1 MGGENPRI
9 CGWGRGREE
18 GGGDEINAN
27 GEAERAM
34 GKRSH
39 RFSRGQSKGVV
50 ATFTP
55 PRALFTPPRL
65 ATSKRNFS
73 LLTKMNSPIVH
84 NHDLGVMQL
93 PFKKLCNATA
103 PSLHRTKSYS
113 GTTEF
118 VGLFHLHVS
127 CFIFVLKYVVKL
139 YKQWNGKWM

>member
-9 CGWGRGREE
+9 GGWIRGREE

-39 RFSRGQSKGVV
+39 RFSPGQSKGVV

-55 PRALFTPPRL
+55 PRALFTPPLL
-65 ATSKRNFS
+65 AMSKRNFS
-73 LLTKMNSPIVH
+73 LLTKMNSPIMH
-84 NHDLGVMQL
+84 SHDLGVMQL

-118 VGLFHLHVS
+118 VGLFHLHMS